1 MSDTSG
7 FTVQHKVE
15 YARHD
20 GVALHGSFWR
30 PKGDGPFPV
39 LICIHGG
46 GWQQGGPDNYEY
58 WGEWLAPRGWAV
70 FAISYR
76 YSSATQKSW
85 PECFLDC
92 RAAVQYVRG
101 KAVQLGVDPDRISLM
116 GDSAGGYLSALVALA
131 GERSEFAN
139 RYPEDE
145 FARVS
150 TRVKAV
156 VGNYGIYDL
165 YAQWLHD
172 QPIRPNDHI
181 VQKFMGFP
189 PMQDRRAYIDAS
201 PMTYVE
207 TRNVGPSFYLMHG
220 NQDDVVH
227 YSQTD
232 DFHFALRLAGF
243 YTRRLVADGAGHY
256 FVSDPIDEPGS
267 RSAWLAPRVLRFLQE
282 RG

>member
-1 MSDTSG
+1 MTDA
-7 FTVQHKVE
+7 FKVQRNIE
-15 YARHD
+15 YARHE
-20 GVALHGSFWR
+20 GASLTGHLWT
-30 PKGDGPFPV
+30 PATPGPHPV

-46 GWQQGGPDNYEY
+46 GWQQGSPDNYEY
-58 WGEWLAPRGWAV
+58 WGPWLAARGWAV

-92 RAAVQYVRG
+92 RAAVQFVRG
-101 KAVQLGVDPDRISLM
+101 KAKDLGVDPDRISLM
-116 GDSAGGYLSALVALA
+116 GDSAGGYLSALLALA
-131 GERSEFAN
+131 GDRPEFSN
-139 RYPEDE
+139 RYPDDA
-145 FARVS
+145 FAKTS
-150 TRVKAV
+150 TKVKAV

-189 PMQDRRAYIDAS
+189 PMHDRRAYLDAS

-207 TRNVGPSFYLMHG
+207 TRNVGPSFFLMHG
-220 NQDDVVH
+220 NEDDVVH

-232 DFHFALRLAGF
+232 NFHFALRLAGI
-243 YTRRLVADGAGHY
+243 YTRRLIADGAGHY
-256 FVSDPIDEPGS
+256 FASDPIEEAQS
-267 RSAWLAPRVLRFLQE
+267 RSGWLAPRVLRFLQE

>member
-1 MSDTSG
+1 MSDAQY
-7 FTVQHKVE
+7 TVETGIE
-15 YARHD
+15 YVRHD
-20 GVALHGSFWR
+20 GESLKANFWKPR
-30 PKGDGPFPV
+30 SPGPHPV

-46 GWQQGGPDNYEY
+46 GWQQGGPDAFDY

-76 YSSATQKSW
+76 YSSATRKTW
-85 PECFLDC
+85 PACFHDC

-101 KAVQLGVDPDRISLM
+101 KARELGIIPERISLM
-116 GDSAGGYLSALVALA
+116 GDSAGGYLSAMVALA
-131 GERSEFAN
+131 GHQPQFAN
-139 RYPEDE
+139 AYPDDE
-145 FARVS
+145 FAKVS
-150 TRVKAV
+150 TKVKAV

-189 PMQDRRAYIDAS
+189 PYEDRRAYIDAS

-207 TRNVGPSFYLMHG
+207 AKNAGPSFFLMHG
-220 NQDDVVH
+220 NQDDVVD
-227 YSQTD
+227 YSRTD
-232 DFHFALRLAGF
+232 NFHFALRLAGI
-243 YTRRLVADGAGHY
+243 YTRRLIADGAGHY

-267 RSAWLAPRVLRFLQE
+267 RSAWLAPRVLRFLEE